1 MQELQI
7 GDTKVAVAQE
17 SPFGF
22 LGRLVW
28 YSVRKQR
35 IPQEDFESL
44 CDKEGVPPDYRPRR
58 TRAIDAF
65 KNAVRSLSGSDYIVE
80 PDLVYD
86 PTTGLKTGQKAMIVA
101 TTVPD
106 RASNSLPVVLK
117 AIFDPKT
124 LNVAYEGTA
133 QHLVPRIDDEYSLN
147 RESYRDEDVRKMVVE
162 AIHGAYAF
170 NLKQTGGVYFIP
182 EDHAASVESVARV
195 IDQLAG
201 CEMVSV
207 PVIDGEPER
216 RTVIKQYEKATL
228 ERLGELMA
236 MVKETIDKGEEIV
249 PSVYKRFHDEAEYIA
264 EQKAKYEDF
273 LSVAMEKVSIEA
285 TILGQ
290 YLGRLA
296 GMVREDK
303 PATSG

>member
-7 GDTKVAVAQE
+7 GDTKVAVAEE
-17 SPFGF
+17 SPFGV

-44 CDKEGVPPDYRPRR
+44 CDKEGVPPEYRPRR
-58 TRAIDAF
+58 TRPIDAF
-65 KNAVRSLSGSDYIVE
+65 KNAVRSLAGGDYIVE

-86 PTTGLKTGQKAMIVA
+86 SVTGLKTDQRAMIVA
-101 TTVPD
+101 TTIPD

-117 AIFDPKT
+117 AVFDPKT
-124 LNVAYEGTA
+124 LAVTYDGSA

-162 AIHGAYAF
+162 AIRGAYAF

-182 EDHAASVESVARV
+182 DDHAAGVESVARV
-195 IDQLAG
+195 IDQLPG

-207 PVIDGEPER
+207 PVIDREPER
-216 RTVIKQYEKATL
+216 KTVIKQYEKATL

-236 MVKETIDKGEEIV
+236 MVKETIDKGEGIV
-249 PSVYKRFHDEAEYIA
+249 PSVYRRFHDEAGYIA

-285 TILGQ
+285 IALGQ